1 MKHSIGL
8 QGHDEI
14 MGCTNANDDL
24 YSFSSFDLVQQI
36 KPQEQ
41 EQYWLCCSI
50 VIAPHANNKASSFI
64 DHLSKPGTACH
75 QEGEDD
81 GIMSTMAAHT
91 RSPLQ
96 QHDNFTMFAFNSNL
110 APTTSTCSTST
121 SSHIVWNNGPKL
133 CTGLS
138 LSVFFSVPLASSFQ
152 GYWRYWWCG

>member
-1 MKHSIGL
+1 
-8 QGHDEI
+8 

-24 YSFSSFDLVQQI
+24 YIFSSFDLEQQI

-50 VIAPHANNKASSFI
+50 VIAPYANNKASSFT

-75 QEGEDD
+75 QEGKDD
-81 GIMSTMAAHT
+81 GIMSTMAART

-96 QHDNFTMFAFNSNL
+96 QHDNFTMFAFNNNL
-110 APTTSTCSTST
+110 VPTTSTCSTST

-138 LSVFFSVPLASSFQ
+138 LSVFLSVPLASSFQ
-152 GYWRYWWCG
+152 GYWRYVWLILCHKQKKKSARA